1 MHYAIDFCV
10 SEYLC
15 ITCFCL
21 IKRLSLGNTAM
32 RLVSHP
38 TDVFPPTSRR
48 QIAYASPLR
57 MREDL
62 LSKHFALRPQKQQQQ
77 QNLLKGKGSI
87 GEIKYERM
95 RVFVISYKN

>member
-1 MHYAIDFCV
+1 
-10 SEYLC
+10 
-15 ITCFCL
+15 
-21 IKRLSLGNTAM
+21 
-32 RLVSHP
+32 
-38 TDVFPPTSRR
+38 
-48 QIAYASPLR
+48 

-62 LSKHFALRPQKQQQQ
+62 LSKHFALRPQKQQQQQQQQQ